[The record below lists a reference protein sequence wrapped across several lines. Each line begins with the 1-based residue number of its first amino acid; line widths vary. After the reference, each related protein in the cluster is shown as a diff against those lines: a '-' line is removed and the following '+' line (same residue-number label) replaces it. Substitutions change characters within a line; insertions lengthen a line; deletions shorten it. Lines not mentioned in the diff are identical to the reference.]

1 MLKVIQLVGGKG
13 TRLASLTENKLPK
26 PLIELHNCTLIE
38 QQIKHLITF
47 GCKDFI
53 WICFHMK
60 EAFYQE
66 RDRLLKKYSQNLSS
80 IVIYE
85 EKIPLSTFGSISN
98 AIKEAKD
105 DKFLV
110 LYGDIVISFDLYRFY
125 NDFLEKDSDTHIFT
139 RYSDHPEDSDKIE
152 IDESENII
160 KIIDKHSPYTNNQA
174 STTTSGIYLAKK
186 SFFDK
191 LKNWSGQNCDLYSE
205 VLPNSMHLV
214 NCSAYISGEY
224 IKDVGT
230 VKRYNEVV
238 SLMKD
243 GKLETRG
250 YLFPQ
255 KAILLDRDGV
265 IVENKGH
272 IVNQNQIIFNDELIK
287 FLGEL
292 REKNFLIGIITNQPH
307 VAQGRCNLAKYRS
320 IKNFIISYL
329 AKNNSVDFYYDCLH
343 YPEKGF
349 RDEVPYYKVDCYCR
363 KPNVGLIQKAIHK
376 HNLNPYHTCF
386 VGDSETDLIAGEN
399 SGIKTFQY
407 LFNTSDKDLIKNNQE
422 LFNKIK
428 NFQNIE

>member
-1 MLKVIQLVGGKG
+1 M
-13 TRLASLTENKLPK
+13 
-26 PLIELHNCTLIE
+26 
-38 QQIKHLITF
+38 
-47 GCKDFI
+47 KDS
-53 WICFHMK
+53 
-60 EAFYQE
+60 FYKE
-66 RDRLLKKYSQNLSS
+66 RDRLLKKYSQTLSS
-80 IVIYE
+80 LEIYE
-85 EKIPLSTFGSISN
+85 EKFHFQHLEDRN
-98 AIKEAKD
+98 AIKETKD
-105 DKFLV
+105 KIFS
-110 LYGDIVISFDLYRFY
+110 LYGDIVIIDLYRFY
-125 NDFLEKDSDTHIFT
+125 YDLEKDSDTHIFT
-139 RYSDHPEDSDKIE
+139 RYSDHTEDSDKIE

-349 RDEVPYYKVDCYCR
+349 IDEVPYYKVNCYCR

-376 HNLNPYHTCF
+376 HNL
-386 VGDSETDLIAGEN
+386 V
-399 SGIKTFQY
+399 
-407 LFNTSDKDLIKNNQE
+407 
-422 LFNKIK
+422 
-428 NFQNIE
+428 